1 MGRVHSL
8 FHKTPFSSSTVK
20 LARIK
25 GRVRRVGVSSFV
37 RGAEGKVRVER
48 GTTTTTTRRYISTS
62 ATKKERTFRSI
73 RFKKMAVCY
82 LFAQC
87 TCWQQSQINGGAHTG
102 LTISINHPAAG
113 ETHHLSPLSSDS
125 VRAGKISSEI
135 LMAARITY
143 CFVNR
148 LCFCKLFVSSVVTLL

>member
-1 MGRVHSL
+1 MERVHSL
-8 FHKTPFSSSTVK
+8 FHKIPFSFSTVK
-20 LARIK
+20 LGRIK
-25 GRVRRVGVSSFV
+25 GRVGVSSFV
-37 RGAEGKVRVER
+37 RGAEGKVRVR
-48 GTTTTTTRRYISTS
+48 GTTTTRRYISTS

-102 LTISINHPAAG
+102 LTISINHQTAG
-113 ETHHLSPLSSDS
+113 ETHHLSPLSSVS

-135 LMAARITY
+135 LMATRITY

-148 LCFCKLFVSSVVTLL
+148 LCFCKLFVSSVVTLS